1 MRRLLTQL
9 VLDVDFVDGD
19 SVSDDVVEHCEKHL
33 LAEVD
38 QLTKRFSL
46 RTINGLKVMK
56 LDVAEIRGQ
65 ISL

>member
-1 MRRLLTQL
+1 MRRLLTQM
-9 VLDVDFVDGD
+9 VLDIDFVDGD

-33 LAEVD
+33 MTEIEE
-38 QLTKRFSL
+38 LTKRFSL

-56 LDVAEIRGQ
+56 LHVAEIKGQ